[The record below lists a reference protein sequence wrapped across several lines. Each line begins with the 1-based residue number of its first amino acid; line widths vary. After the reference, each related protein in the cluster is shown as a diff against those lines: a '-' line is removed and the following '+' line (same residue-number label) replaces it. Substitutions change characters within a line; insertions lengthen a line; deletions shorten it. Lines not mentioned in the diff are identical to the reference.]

1 MQEEKFKDKFEGDDK
16 DKIEKAAQEA
26 LDWLDRNQL
35 AEKDEFE
42 AKQKE
47 LEAIVNP
54 FVMKV
59 HQAAGGVLKDKFEG
73 DGKDKIEKAVLDPP
87 PAKKPRVEVRE
98 EIVSCTWSRQIKLSN
113 GKGVARMLWGGI
125 RNTHIE
131 VKMTSFQTNTMFEQI
146 SQL

>member
-47 LEAIVNP
+47 LEAIAKP
-54 FVMKV
+54 FVMHV
-59 HQAAGGVLKDKFEG
+59 PQAAGGVLKDKFEG

-87 PAKKPRVEVRE
+87 RSLVWRCEKKLCLALGAAKS
-98 EIVSCTWSRQIKLSN
+98 SCPMEKVWQECS
-113 GKGVARMLWGGI
+113 GVASEIHTL
-125 RNTHIE
+125 
-131 VKMTSFQTNTMFEQI
+131 K
-146 SQL
+146 